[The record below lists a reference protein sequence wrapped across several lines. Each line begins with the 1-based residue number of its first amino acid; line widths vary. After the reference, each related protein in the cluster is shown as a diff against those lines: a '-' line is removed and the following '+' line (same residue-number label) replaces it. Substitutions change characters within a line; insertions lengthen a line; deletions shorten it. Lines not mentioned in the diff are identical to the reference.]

1 MQRISI
7 YIIAA
12 TISFLSCNPYVALA
26 DDWPQWRGPNRD
38 GKSMETGLLQTWPDN
53 GPSIKWKCTQIG
65 AGYASLVV
73 GNGLI
78 HTIGNESNVIYA
90 YGIDENTGEL
100 LWKTKIGESTR
111 HAMSTPTL
119 DGAHLYALDPDGDL
133 VCLNA
138 SDGKKVWG
146 VSFDTA
152 FSGKLQSGR
161 GYGESPLVD
170 GRHLICTPGG
180 DDAMIVALEK
190 TTGELVWSTP
200 APKLGN
206 KGGDGASFSSIIKS
220 RIGNID
226 QYVQLIGRGLVGVAA
241 DDGRFLWGYND
252 ICADIVNIP
261 TPIAKGN
268 FVFSA
273 NGYNA
278 GSVLLELQPDQ
289 ENGINATEI
298 YRLNGNTFQNH
309 HGGVIELNN
318 HIYGGHGSNNGLP
331 TCLKLENG
339 KINWKRRGPGVG
351 SASVIYADNRFVFR
365 YQNGVVALI
374 EANTEGF
381 SVRGKWQIP
390 GAGGDSWSH
399 PVIANKTLLLRE
411 QGNIH
416 ALSVGKGS
424 LSGVARRVNMPDA
437 LPVTMAT
444 TLREN
449 EIGHQSLAVQH
460 ADDDDNKP
468 LIYHSYLYDVPD
480 IKSTL
485 TTPFVTLK
493 GGATTPFD
501 PNALEIL
508 TKIETPF
515 VLNLTGVKVT
525 ARSFIQ
531 LAGIKS
537 LYGLDLQ
544 FCTGLDSDALK
555 AVSQLNHLR
564 TLNMA
569 GSDVTDDALQ
579 HLASSKTLRALD
591 LEICEQIS
599 DASMSHISRISQLQ
613 FLDLK
618 KTAFEKLKITDQAL
632 ILLSPLQ
639 SLEYL
644 NLYGNRVSDNGMVH
658 VAKLENLQFLDLSLV
673 GITDKGVQALQ
684 PLSNLRSLKLLYN
697 PGFAGPTLTDACMST
712 LADFKRLN
720 HLNIVGANV
729 TSVSTETFKSLK
741 RLTQLEVQYTGFS
754 ASDIEQIQ
762 TYLPNTLIVK

>member
-7 YIIAA
+7 CIIAA
-12 TISFLSCNPYVALA
+12 TLSFLLCNPNVTLA

-53 GPSIKWKCTQIG
+53 GPSIKWECPHIG
-65 AGYASLVV
+65 KGYASLVV
-73 GNGLI
+73 GSGLI

-90 YGIDENTGEL
+90 YGIDEDTGDL
-100 LWKTKIGESTR
+100 LWKTEIGKSTR

-119 DGAHLYALDPDGDL
+119 DGGHLYALDPDGDL

-138 SDGKKVWG
+138 SDGKKVWS

-170 GRHLICTPGG
+170 GRYLICTPGG

-200 APKLGN
+200 APELGN

-226 QYVQLIGRGLVGVAA
+226 QYVQLIGRGLIGVAA
-241 DDGRFLWGYND
+241 DDGRLLWGYND

-289 ENGINATEI
+289 ENGINATEV

-424 LSGVARRVNMPDA
+424 LSGVARRVNLPDA
-437 LPVTMAT
+437 LPVMMAIL
-444 TLREN
+444 LRQN
-449 EIGHQSLAVQH
+449 EISHQSLAVQH

-493 GGATTPFD
+493 GGETTPFD
-501 PNALEIL
+501 PDALETL
-508 TKIETPF
+508 GKIETPF
-515 VLNLTGVKVT
+515 VLNLTGVNVA
-525 ARSFIQ
+525 ARLFIQ
-531 LAGIKS
+531 LEGIKS

-544 FCTGLDSDALK
+544 FCTGLDSAALQ
-555 AVSQLNHLR
+555 AISQLNQLR

-579 HLASSKTLRALD
+579 HLASSKTLKALD
-591 LEICEQIS
+591 LENCEQIS
-599 DASMSHISRISQLQ
+599 DASMSHISKMSQLQ

-632 ILLSPLQ
+632 ISLSPLE

-644 NLYGNRVSDNGMVH
+644 NLYGNRVSDSGMVH
-658 VAKLENLQFLDLSLV
+658 VAKLDKLQFLDLSLV

-697 PGFAGPTLTDACMST
+697 TGFAGPKLTDACMST

-729 TSVSTETFKSLK
+729 TSDSTDTFKSLK
-741 RLTQLEVQYTGFS
+741 RLTQLELQYTGFN
-754 ASDIEQIQ
+754 ASDIEKIQ
-762 TYLPNTLIVK
+762 TYLPDTLIVK